1 MLLSKSRVQQK
12 KMQKEKWSLFPSQS
26 IKKSWQLQKLRV
38 WREKILYNFGKVFL
52 LLTLALLFSRIARI
66 ENLAKFVSPWQNTNR
81 TVFFSTKLFKYWSL
95 FFQRLGCQD
104 QMWIA
109 KSLHSKGKICFKSF
123 EIPHSLF
130 KDKKW
135 ANLIYLTFLTDSKPD
150 LTSPMI
156 NHMTK
161 K

>member
-1 MLLSKSRVQQK
+1 MERKNIIKFWQSF
-12 KMQKEKWSLFPSQS
+12 LF
-26 IKKSWQLQKLRV
+26 
-38 WREKILYNFGKVFL
+38 
-52 LLTLALLFSRIARI
+52 LTLALLFSRMARI

-109 KSLHSKGKICFKSF
+109 KSLHSKGKICLKSYG
-123 EIPHSLF
+123 IPRSLF
-130 KDKKW
+130 KDKKC
-135 ANLIYLTFLTDSKPD
+135 AKLVNRKMTYEHYDRPHIYNFLTDSKPD

-156 NHMTK
+156 NQMTK

>member
-1 MLLSKSRVQQK
+1 MAAKKIKSLERK
-12 KMQKEKWSLFPSQS
+12 
-26 IKKSWQLQKLRV
+26 ISW
-38 WREKILYNFGKVFL
+38 NFGKVSLF
-52 LLTLALLFSRIARI
+52 LTLALLFSRMARI

-109 KSLHSKGKICFKSF
+109 KSLHSKGKICLKSF
-123 EIPHSLF
+123 EIPRSLF
-130 KDKKW
+130 KDKNGQNVLWTLWQTSYIKK
-135 ANLIYLTFLTDSKPD
+135 IYRLQARPYQ
-150 LTSPMI
+150 P
-156 NHMTK
+156 K